1 MTDIFLQQRRSRFV
15 RWRSSDGGIYAF
27 VNNRKGKRISYI
39 LIAAVIAIIL
49 CGCSKE
55 EKHHPLKVSI
65 DLAELRDRGTLR
77 AITTYSSTSYFIYRG
92 KPMGY
97 EYELLTRLADFLD
110 LDLELVI
117 AKNLDSLFVM
127 LQRGDGDI
135 IAHGLT
141 VTKNRQKLVSF
152 AREHLTTRQVLV
164 QRKPENWRRMKLH
177 VIEKSLIRNPVD
189 LIGKEVHVRR
199 ESAYYDRL
207 VNLSEEIGGDIKI
220 VVEPGDL
227 ETENLIQ
234 MVADGEIDYTVAD
247 NYIAAIN
254 RTYYTNIDIKTAISL
269 PQRIAWAVRKN
280 SPDLLRAINA
290 WIDMMKKDTDYY
302 VIYNKYFT
310 NEKAYRRRIRSN
322 LYSKTEG
329 RISEYDS
336 LIKVSANRL
345 GWDWRLLASMIYQ
358 ESRFDTTASS
368 WAGAEGLMQ
377 VIPAIAEEFGDYD
390 LNDPAQSIAAGT
402 EYLKYLQ
409 DIWSDVPDSLDRI
422 KFVLAS
428 YNVGENH
435 VMDARRLAEKYG
447 ANPDVWDDNVAKFLL
462 NKSKSKYY
470 NDEVVKYGYCRG
482 SEPYNYVIDILKRY
496 DEYRKVIPLESPS

>member
-1 MTDIFLQQRRSRFV
+1 MGITFRKLGLILAPMILSLMIIGCNKDQNTPLNV
-15 RWRSSDGGIYAF
+15 R
-27 VNNRKGKRISYI
+27 
-39 LIAAVIAIIL
+39 
-49 CGCSKE
+49 
-55 EKHHPLKVSI
+55 I
-65 DLAELRDRGTLR
+65 DLAEIRDRGTLR

-97 EYELLTRLADFLD
+97 EYELLTRLADFLN

-117 AKNLDSLFVM
+117 AKNLDSLYVM

-164 QRKPENWRRMKLH
+164 QRKPDNWHHMKIH
-177 VIEKSLIRNPVD
+177 EIERALIRNPVD
-189 LIGKEVHVRR
+189 LIGKEVHVRK

-207 VNLSEEIGGDIKI
+207 LNLSEEIGGDIKI

-254 RTYYTNIDIKTAISL
+254 KTYYTNLDIKTAISL
-269 PQRIAWAVRKN
+269 PQRIAWAVRKT
-280 SPDLLRAINA
+280 SPDLLKAVNA

-322 LYSKTEG
+322 LYSKATG
-329 RISEYDS
+329 QISEYDS
-336 LIKVSANRL
+336 LIRVSSEQL

-358 ESRFDTTASS
+358 ESRFDSTADS

-377 VIPAIAEEFGDYD
+377 MIPAIADQFGDYD
-390 LNDPAQSIAAGT
+390 LNDPAQSIEAGT
-402 EYLKYLQ
+402 RYLLYLQ
-409 DIWSDVPDSLDRI
+409 NIWKDIPDSLDRI

-447 ANPDVWDDNVAKFLL
+447 ADPDVWDENVAKYLL

-470 NDEVVKYGYCRG
+470 NDEVVRYGYCRG
-482 SEPYNYVIDILKRY
+482 SEPYNYVNDILKRY
-496 DEYRKVIPLESPS
+496 DEYRMVIPLLSNE

>member
-1 MTDIFLQQRRSRFV
+1 MGTKLGLLIVTAVLSIFV
-15 RWRSSDGGIYAF
+15 T
-27 VNNRKGKRISYI
+27 
-39 LIAAVIAIIL
+39 
-49 CGCSKE
+49 GCSKE
-55 EKHHPLKVSI
+55 PKSPTGIKI
-65 DLAELRDRGTLR
+65 DLAEIRGRGTLK

-97 EYELLTRLADFLD
+97 EYELLTRLADYLG

-117 AKNLDSLFVM
+117 AKNLDSLFAM
-127 LQRGDGDI
+127 LQNGDGDI

-141 VTKNRQKLVSF
+141 VTKNRQKLVAF

-164 QRKPENWRRMKLH
+164 QRKPDNWRQMKLH
-177 VIEKSLIRNPVD
+177 EIEKALLRNPVD
-189 LIGKEVHVRR
+189 LIGKEVHVRK

-207 VNLSEEIGGDIKI
+207 LNLSEEIGGDINI
-220 VVEPGDL
+220 VIEPGDL

-254 RTYYTNIDIKTAISL
+254 RTYYTNLDIKTAISL
-269 PQRIAWAVRKN
+269 PQRIAWAVRKG
-280 SPDLLRAINA
+280 SPDLLKAVND
-290 WIDMMKKDTDYY
+290 WIDRMKKDTDYY

-310 NEKAYRRRIRSN
+310 NEKAFRRRIRSN
-322 LYSKTEG
+322 LFSKTTG
-329 RISEYDS
+329 QISQYDS
-336 LIKVSANRL
+336 LIKVSAERL

-358 ESRFDTTASS
+358 ESRFDPSADS
-368 WAGAEGLMQ
+368 WAGAKGLMQ
-377 VIPAIAEEFGDYD
+377 MIPAIADQFGEYD
-390 LNDPAQSIAAGT
+390 LNNPAQSIEAGT
-402 EYLKYLQ
+402 EYLEYLQ
-409 DIWSDVPDSLDRI
+409 DIWKDIPDSLDGI

-447 ANPDVWDDNVAKFLL
+447 AEPDVWDNNVAKYLL
-462 NKSKSKYY
+462 NKSKSKFY

-496 DEYRKVIPLESPS
+496 DEYKKVIPLSSGD